1 MCRRLELSGRAG
13 LRSQPAA
20 PRAHLHSPAR
30 KRASISC
37 SFCCRP
43 QVQRRGVGKHYM
55 GRSMT
60 ARREAR
66 QGARSDQPRACSSRP
81 YTGTEL
87 AARCTTRCCLLL
99 LPAGLF
105 DVDDLSDVASLIA
118 SLTAPLSSD
127 PASDLSSLITDGLS
141 DGLSD
146 ALIRGTHPLLI
157 RGPLSS
163 LAVTHRSM
171 SRERESSAE
180 GHDNPR

>member
-1 MCRRLELSGRAG
+1 MRKWRSPFRLHPPTDAAMRGRARLAAPTAWADRVSQAG
-13 LRSQPAA
+13 AERDCSQPAA

-118 SLTAPLSSD
+118 SLTSDHPSD
-127 PASDLSSLITDGLS
+127 PASDLLFD
-141 DGLSD
+141 
-146 ALIRGTHPLLI
+146 H
-157 RGPLSS
+157 
-163 LAVTHRSM
+163 
-171 SRERESSAE
+171 
-180 GHDNPR
+180 

>member
-1 MCRRLELSGRAG
+1 
-13 LRSQPAA
+13 
-20 PRAHLHSPAR
+20 
-30 KRASISC
+30 
-37 SFCCRP
+37 
-43 QVQRRGVGKHYM
+43 
-55 GRSMT
+55 MT

-99 LPAGLF
+99 LPACLF

-118 SLTAPLSSD
+118 SLTTPLI
-127 PASDLSSLITDGLS
+127 PPLISSLITDGLS

-146 ALIRGTHPLLI
+146 ALVRGTHPLLI
-157 RGPLSS
+157 RGPPSS

-171 SRERESSAE
+171 SRERESLAE

>member
-1 MCRRLELSGRAG
+1 
-13 LRSQPAA
+13 
-20 PRAHLHSPAR
+20 
-30 KRASISC
+30 
-37 SFCCRP
+37 
-43 QVQRRGVGKHYM
+43 M

-118 SLTAPLSSD
+118 SLTTPLI
-127 PASDLSSLITDGLS
+127 PPLISSLITDGLS

-146 ALIRGTHPLLI
+146 ET
-157 RGPLSS
+157 
-163 LAVTHRSM
+163 V
-171 SRERESSAE
+171 
-180 GHDNPR
+180 

>member
-1 MCRRLELSGRAG
+1 
-13 LRSQPAA
+13 
-20 PRAHLHSPAR
+20 
-30 KRASISC
+30 
-37 SFCCRP
+37 
-43 QVQRRGVGKHYM
+43 M

-171 SRERESSAE
+171 SRERERE
-180 GHDNPR
+180 LG